1 MSDDEAD
8 FTQVFRGYDKDEVAK
23 AIQSLRRELI
33 QANTQNA
40 EAGREVKRL
49 AARIDDLNAEI
60 EEVGSP
66 TFSGLG
72 TKLEN
77 TLRVAE
83 EQSTRVIAQA
93 DIDAEKLRAA
103 TTDEVQLLRHNALE
117 QAERTL
123 SDAAVKARRVLD
135 DVRVEADDVRAR
147 AQDDQAQIVQDA
159 VRDASL
165 IRGAVATEAAEA
177 RARVKREVAA
187 IRSEADREAAEVR
200 VVAQREPTEAREI
213 AAGLTNETE

>member
-40 EAGREVKRL
+40 EAAREVKRL
-49 AARIDDLNAEI
+49 ATRIDDLNAEI
-60 EEVGSP
+60 EEVGNP

-103 TTDEVQLLRHNALE
+103 TNDDVELLRQNAVE
-117 QAERTL
+117 QTERTL
-123 SDAAVKARRVLD
+123 SDAAV
-135 DVRVEADDVRAR
+135 
-147 AQDDQAQIVQDA
+147 
-159 VRDASL
+159 
-165 IRGAVATEAAEA
+165 
-177 RARVKREVAA
+177 
-187 IRSEADREAAEVR
+187 
-200 VVAQREPTEAREI
+200 
-213 AAGLTNETE
+213 